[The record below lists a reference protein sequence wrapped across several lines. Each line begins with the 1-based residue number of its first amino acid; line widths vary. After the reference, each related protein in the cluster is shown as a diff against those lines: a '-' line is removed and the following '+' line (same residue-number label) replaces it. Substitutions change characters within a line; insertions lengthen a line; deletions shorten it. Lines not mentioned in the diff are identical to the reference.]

1 MIACVIS
8 RSFRYDEIP
17 VSSPAHV
24 LLGNDRTKL
33 IETAMK
39 WTTAAETKNDGYHY
53 TWSVHVSCEA
63 IE

>member
-1 MIACVIS
+1 MIVCVIS

-39 WTTAAETKNDGYHY
+39 WTTEAEAKNDGYHY
-53 TWSVHVSCEA
+53 TWSANVPCEE
-63 IE
+63 IK